1 MDAVVLKAV
10 VRELADCLPG
20 ARVDK
25 VYQPAAETLI
35 LRLWNRQGEQ
45 RLLLS
50 AAAGQATLHLTT
62 RRFPNP
68 PAPPRFCQLLR
79 NRLGRLVTVEQEGTE
94 RVVRLQFVDG
104 DGNPLTLVVELFGA
118 AGNLLLLDKQ
128 GMIIDALKRVSDG
141 ERLVLPGKPY
151 PPLLA
156 AGRILFSEAA
166 DHLPADARR
175 LEPFLAW
182 VKQNLT
188 AVSPLA
194 LAALASGMQQ
204 GMDPK
209 TLLADYARRMVDP
222 AALPALGLWK
232 GRAVLVA
239 FPHSE
244 LEISELQGFATMNQ
258 ALEAYAEIAEK
269 HPGRGSLAAELAKLV
284 KRSRQ
289 RLQVRLDKLHQEE
302 RMVEK
307 EEEFGQWGS
316 LLLASLYQLK
326 KGQNEARLE
335 NYFLDSPQ
343 PVLIPLDPKRS
354 PQENAAGYFQKAKK
368 CRRGREHIRRR
379 LLETEEELQWLDG
392 IDLAL
397 EEASEAADW
406 ESIRGELVEAGMLQ
420 EQPGRSQRRSGQ
432 DLQAGLRQGL
442 SPGGYRLF
450 WGKNPRTN
458 DYVSRQLTA
467 RDDLWFH
474 AQGLPGCHLV
484 LKRDGRAG
492 EIPEQ
497 DRLFAAALAAG
508 YSRGRNDHRVEV
520 IQASGSAVRKPKG
533 ARPGLVTVQEFNTLL
548 VVPRRLE
555 ED

>member
-1 MDAVVLKAV
+1 MDAVVLAAV
-10 VRELADCLPG
+10 VRELTACLPG

-35 LRLWNRQGEQ
+35 LRLWSRQGEL

-50 AAAGQATLHLTT
+50 AAAGQASLHLTG

-79 NRLGRLVTVEQEGTE
+79 NRLGRLVAVEQTEGE
-94 RVVRLQFVDG
+94 RVVRLQFLDTA
-104 DGNPLTLVVELFGA
+104 DQPLTLVVELFGA
-118 AGNLLLLDKQ
+118 AANLLLLDQQ
-128 GMIIDALKRVSDG
+128 GVIIDALKRVGDG
-141 ERLVLPGKPY
+141 DRPVMPGKPY
-151 PPLLA
+151 PALLA
-156 AGRILFSEAA
+156 TGRMPFSAA
-166 DHLPADARR
+166 TEQLPVDAHAP
-175 LEPFLAW
+175 ESFLAW

-194 LAALASGMQQ
+194 LAVLASGLQRGIAPQ
-204 GMDPK
+204 
-209 TLLADYARRMVDP
+209 TLLADYARRMADP
-222 AALPALGLWK
+222 SAQPALGLWK
-232 GRAVLVA
+232 GKAVLIP
-239 FPHSE
+239 FPHPE
-244 LEISELQGFATMNQ
+244 LEISELQSFATMNQ
-258 ALEAYAEIAEK
+258 ALEAYSELAEK

-289 RLQVRLDKLHQEE
+289 RLQQRLEKLHQEE
-302 RMVEK
+302 AMVEK

-316 LLLASLYQLK
+316 LLLASLHQLK
-326 KGQNEARLE
+326 KGQVETRLE
-335 NYFLDSPQ
+335 NYFLDPPQ

-368 CRRGREHIRRR
+368 CRRGREHIHRR
-379 LLETEEELQWLDG
+379 LQETAEELQWLDD
-392 IDLAL
+392 IELAL

-406 ESIRGELVEAGMLQ
+406 ESIRGALVEAGMLRQ
-420 EQPGRSQRRSGQ
+420 QPGRSPRRSGPE
-432 DLQAGLRQGL
+432 LPAGLHQGL
-442 SPGGYRLF
+442 SPGGFRLF
-450 WGKNPRTN
+450 WGKNPRSN

-492 EIPEQ
+492 EVPEP

-508 YSRGRNDHRVEV
+508 YSRGRNEQRVEV

-533 ARPGLVTVQEFNTLL
+533 ARPGLVTVQQFSTLL
-548 VVPRRLE
+548 VAPRRLE
-555 ED
+555 GE